1 MTALEPIGPE
11 SIGPAQVRFEQ
22 AGARR
27 RVEAVPLARLSV
39 ELGHLYQADY
49 AESADHYR
57 ELFATVAPWFRAAV
71 ESERRGTDAAPR
83 VSTCYLVDDYLSAPA
98 SPREVLPPL
107 LRAAEENGVA
117 IDYLARESA
126 CAQVG
131 DVSPAAIVAGSLVCE
146 PTPGTNGTRP
156 PPPVAGWLSNG
167 QRSGPGEAADSGQAM
182 SPGGQW
188 TPPRQNV
195 PRRHSVFVDVE
206 LWDERD
212 GSRTWSCAFL
222 SGVWQLLRLGLLRD
236 AGRPVAQPRRWRGAF
251 PDTWA
256 ELPAVIQ
263 VGDRPAPFCAYRTLS
278 VLPGG
283 FLPVETAVRTILD
296 QVAVDPAAARQ
307 VRDRAASE
315 GLALPGFPVDR
326 LRYVFL

>member
-1 MTALEPIGPE
+1 MTAPGPGGPE
-11 SIGPAQVRFEQ
+11 PTGPAEVRFEQ

-39 ELGHLYQADY
+39 ELGHLRQADY
-49 AESADHYR
+49 AEGPDRYR
-57 ELFATVAPWFRAAV
+57 RLFATVAPWFRAAA
-71 ESERRGTDAAPR
+71 ESERRGADDAPR
-83 VSTCYLVDDYLSAPA
+83 VSTCYLVDDYLADPGP
-98 SPREVLPPL
+98 PREVVPLL
-107 LRAAEENGVA
+107 LRAAEEHGVA

-131 DVSPAAIVAGSLVCE
+131 DVSPAAIVAGSLVWE

-156 PPPVAGWLSNG
+156 PPTVAGWLSNG
-167 QRSGPGEAADSGQAM
+167 QRSGPGDTAEGGQAM
-182 SPGGQW
+182 SPGAQW
-188 TPPRQNV
+188 VPPRQNV

-212 GSRTWSCAFL
+212 GVRTWSCAFL
-222 SGVWQLLRLGLLRD
+222 AGVWQLLRLGLLRD
-236 AGRPVAQPRRWRGAF
+236 AGRPVARPRPWRGAF
-251 PDTWA
+251 PDSWA
-256 ELPAVIQ
+256 ELPAVVQ
-263 VGDRPAPFCAYRTLS
+263 LGDRPAPFCAYRTLS

-307 VRDRAASE
+307 VRDRAAGE
-315 GLALPGFPVDR
+315 GLALPGHPVDR